1 MKSSEGSAAEVE
13 APIDMKIVLSWQ
25 RRAVV
30 ILAGSLIILSIILA
44 VFAIREADRERLL
57 REKEIGEEQRRSA
70 ATVADQ
76 AKSLISDGEQRIT
89 MLLESQKG
97 SEDPDKLIA
106 ASKTIV
112 ESEELVSEV
121 FFVDEGGI
129 VSFPY
134 VRPLFLLSGEERR
147 AKEISGDLEK
157 YELWRRAENAEFRTK
172 NYSGAIDSYQR
183 LMAEVSDP
191 GLKGLILSRLGR
203 SFVKLGDLPRSI
215 DAYKKVLDICPPDLT
230 VEGIPLAALAWFQ
243 IIDMS
248 LDAGKMEESAEILL
262 EFRRGILQS
271 RWPLTR
277 SQFEYYAK
285 TIEERFETATGEID
299 DMQRLNDYR
308 IEWDELDRL
317 QVAQLSRIAILEDI
331 GSKIIPRLG
340 AKQNDPE
347 GPLGKFFHIFDS
359 SSGGPL
365 LVSYTWLNEKAALGL
380 ILNPEVLAQK
390 LLPPDPRKILLR
402 EGWHL
407 QVADDSGNTVSGE
420 DISSMASSLP
430 RLSFAG
436 GFEENFPPWKIN
448 IYQTDLDSAL
458 RQFHMR
464 RAIYIFSVFV
474 VIAALF
480 FGGFLAIRGT
490 AKELKLAKLK
500 SDFVSTVSHEFR
512 TPLMSIRY
520 LAELLQR
527 GRVPDERRKQEYYET
542 ITGESE
548 RLGRL
553 VENILDFSK
562 IETGLKEYR
571 KKETNISAL
580 AAEVA
585 SQFRR
590 QAAFK
595 DFKLETEIAEN
606 VPKIAVDKEA
616 ISRALFNLLDNAVKY
631 SGENPQVFMRIR
643 PDADHIIIE
652 IEDNGIGISRN
663 DQQRIFDK
671 FYRSEQALE
680 GNVKGSGIG
689 LTLVDHIV
697 KAHEGKVLLESDPGK
712 GTTVTIQLPLGPH
725 KKTEGDEDG

>member
-1 MKSSEGSAAEVE
+1 
-13 APIDMKIVLSWQ
+13 MKIVLNWQ

-44 VFAIREADRERLL
+44 IFAIRDADRERLL

-76 AKSLISDGEQRIT
+76 AKSLVSDTEQRIT
-89 MLLESQKG
+89 KLLENRRG
-97 SEDPDKLIA
+97 IEDLDKLIA

-112 ESEELVSEV
+112 ESEELVSDV
-121 FFVDEGGI
+121 FFVDESGN
-129 VSFPY
+129 VSFPH
-134 VRPLFLLSGEERR
+134 VRPLFSLPGEERR

-157 YELWRRAENAEFRTK
+157 YELWKRAESAEFRTK
-172 NYSGAIDSYQR
+172 NTSGAIDSYQK
-183 LMAEVSDP
+183 LEAEIADP
-191 GLKGLILSRLGR
+191 GLKAFILSRVGR
-203 SFVKLGDLPRSI
+203 SFAKLGDASKSI
-215 DAYKKVLDICPPDLT
+215 DAYKKILEICPPDLT

-243 IIDMS
+243 IVDMS
-248 LDAGKMEESAEILL
+248 LDAGKMEESAEALL
-262 EFRRGILQS
+262 EFRRGILES

-277 SQFEYYAK
+277 SQFEYYTKA
-285 TIEERFETATGEID
+285 IAERFETLADGFEAEKRQKD
-299 DMQRLNDYR
+299 FKLS
-308 IEWDELDRL
+308 WDELDRL
-317 QVAQLSRIAILEDI
+317 QEAQLSRLAILEDVRL
-331 GSKIIPRLG
+331 KIVPRLG
-340 AKQNDPE
+340 AKQTDPGGAAGE
-347 GPLGKFFHIFDS
+347 FFHISDS
-359 SSGGPL
+359 SSASLL
-365 LVSYTWLNEKAALGL
+365 LVSHTRLNEKAAFGL

-407 QVADDSGNTVSGE
+407 QVADDSGKIVSGE
-420 DISSMASSLP
+420 DISSLASSLP
-430 RLSFAG
+430 RLTFTG

-448 IYQTDLDSAL
+448 VFQTDLDPAL
-458 RQFHMR
+458 RKYQLR
-464 RAIYIFSVFV
+464 RAIYISSVFIV
-474 VIAALF
+474 VAALF

-490 AKELKLAKLK
+490 AKELELAKLK

-562 IETGLKEYR
+562 IETGLKEY
-571 KKETNISAL
+571 KKEETSIAAL
-580 AAEVA
+580 AGEVA
-585 SQFRR
+585 SRFRR
-590 QAAFK
+590 QAALK

-606 VPKIAVDKEA
+606 VPRIPVDKEA
-616 ISRALFNLLDNAVKY
+616 VSRALFNLLDNAVKY
-631 SGENPQVFMRIR
+631 SGENPHVLLRVR
-643 PDADHIIIE
+643 PDADHIMIE

-671 FYRSEQALE
+671 FYRSEQAME

-697 KAHEGKVLLESDPGK
+697 KAHEGEVLLESDLGK
-712 GTTVTIQLPLGPH
+712 GTKVTIQFPLGPH
-725 KKTEGDEDG
+725 KKAEGDEDG